1 MIWKNCSLLNK
12 RCRTAFDLQFLNS
25 EAKRLSD
32 ITAKPDFWNL
42 DNHEAILKQLSD
54 VNSKLDNFKYISSEY
69 DDLVVLEELIR
80 DSENSDLNSELKNEF
95 LKRSSE
101 LKNLLEHHSLLL
113 LLNEDYDSA
122 NAILMVHAGSG
133 GLDSQDWAEML
144 LRMYLRYAERE
155 GFKTNLIEYIN
166 DEASGIKSATVLI
179 SGDYAYGFL
188 KAERGVHRLVRISPF
203 DSAHR
208 RHTSFASVLVTP
220 EISSS
225 DDVQVEIKPED
236 IKIDTFRA
244 SGAGGQYVNRTDSAV
259 RITHI
264 PTGIVV
270 TCQNERSQHMN
281 KELAMHVLKSR
292 LYDIALQERQ
302 EHLASVV
309 GDKKE
314 TTWGSQI
321 RSYVLHPYTMVK
333 DHRTNFEKSNVQAV
347 LDGDINDFIMAYLK
361 QKAKSNAINIKGLE
375 NNA

>member
-1 MIWKNCSLLNK
+1 M
-12 RCRTAFDLQFLNS
+12 
-25 EAKRLSD
+25 
-32 ITAKPDFWNL
+32 
-42 DNHEAILKQLSD
+42 
-54 VNSKLDNFKYISSEY
+54 
-69 DDLVVLEELIR
+69 IR
-80 DSENSDLNSELKNEF
+80 DSNDEILKNEF
-95 LKRSSE
+95 LKRSSD
-101 LKNLLEHHSLLL
+101 LKKLLEHHSLLL

-133 GLDSQDWAEML
+133 GLDSQDWAGML

-155 GFKTNLIEYIN
+155 GFKTNIIESIN
-166 DEASGIKSATVLI
+166 DEESGIKSATVLVT
-179 SGDYAYGFL
+179 GEYAYGFL

-208 RHTSFASVLVTP
+208 RHTSFASVLVSP
-220 EISSS
+220 EFS
-225 DDVQVEIKPED
+225 DDVDVDIKNED
-236 IKIDTFRA
+236 LKIDTFRA

-281 KELAMHVLKSR
+281 RELAMHVLKSR
-292 LYDIALQERQ
+292 LYEIALQERQ

-333 DHRTNFEKSNVQAV
+333 DHRTNFEKGNIQSV
-347 LDGDINDFIMAYLK
+347 LDGDINDFIMSYLK
-361 QKAKSNAINIKGLE
+361 QKAKSNVISKNDKG
-375 NNA
+375 